1 MRVLV
6 TGHSGYIGSALTHA
20 LVAAGHRVSGFDAG
34 YFESCTLDQPHDV
47 VDGIDSYRKDVRDV
61 TRADLVGF
69 DAVIHLAALCND
81 PIGDLNPEW
90 THEINHRAT
99 VRIAQLAKEA
109 GVARFIFSSSCSVYG
124 GAGVEDELTEMTTPR
139 PLTPYA
145 LSKARS
151 EHDIAELADASF
163 SPVFLRN
170 GSVYGLAP
178 RLRADIV
185 LNNLVCWAVTTGRVT
200 MLTDGSPWRPLVHVD
215 DVVAV
220 ASLMLTAPRATIH
233 NQVFNVG
240 VPGENYQVR
249 RLAEIVCQAVPG
261 SEVVIVPHAGGDTRD
276 YRVSFKKLTEALPEF
291 TPRWTV
297 PEGAIQVRDGIVHA
311 GVTLEEFQGP
321 RFTRLARLKE
331 LIDTGGVDAT
341 LRMREVAL
349 PVRP

>member
-6 TGHSGYIGSALTHA
+6 TGHSGYIGSVLIRA
-20 LVAAGHRVSGFDAG
+20 LVAAGHSVSGLDAG
-34 YFESCTLDQPHDV
+34 YYDGCALGQPLDLVSDSCGD
-47 VDGIDSYRKDVRDV
+47 RKDIRDA
-61 TRADLVGF
+61 TRADLTGF
-69 DAVIHLAALCND
+69 DAVMHLAALCND

-99 VRIAQLAKEA
+99 VRLARLAKEA
-109 GVARFIFSSSCSVYG
+109 GVSRFIFSSSCSVYG
-124 GAGVEDELTEMTTPR
+124 DAGVDDELTETTTPR

-151 EHDIAELADASF
+151 EHDIAQIADASF

-170 GSVYGLAP
+170 GSVYGLSP

-200 MLTDGSPWRPLVHVD
+200 MLSDGSPWRPLVHVE

-220 ASLMLTAPRATIH
+220 FSLMLTAPRDTIH

-249 RLAEIVCQAVPG
+249 RLAEIVCDAVPG
-261 SEVVIVPHAGGDTRD
+261 SEVVSVPHAGGDTRD
-276 YRVSFKKLTEALPEF
+276 YRVSFDKLTTAFPNF
-291 TPRWTV
+291 TPRWSA
-297 PEGAIQVRDGIVHA
+297 PAGARQVRDGIVQA

-321 RFTRLARLKE
+321 RFTRLARLRQ
-331 LIDTGGVDAT
+331 LIDSGGVDAT
-341 LRMREVAL
+341 LRMRDLAL
-349 PVRP
+349 PVPP

>member
-6 TGHSGYIGSALTHA
+6 TGHSGYIGSALTRA
-20 LVAAGHRVSGFDAG
+20 LRAAGHSVSGLDAG
-34 YFESCTLDQPHDV
+34 YFEDCTLGQPYGSV
-47 VDGIDSYRKDVRDV
+47 NGTKGLRKDVRDA
-61 TRADLVGF
+61 TRADLAGL

-81 PIGDLNPEW
+81 PIGDLNPGW

-99 VRIAQLAKEA
+99 VRLALLAKEA
-109 GVARFIFSSSCSVYG
+109 GVSRFIFSSSCSVYG
-124 GAGVEDELTEMTTPR
+124 DAGVEDELTETAAPR

-145 LSKARS
+145 VSKARS
-151 EHDIAELADASF
+151 ERDIAKIADGSF

-170 GSVYGLAP
+170 GSVYGLSP

-200 MLTDGSPWRPLVHVD
+200 MLSDGSPWRPLVHVE
-215 DVVAV
+215 DVAAV
-220 ASLMLTAPRATIH
+220 FSLMLTAPRETIH

-249 RLAEIVCQAVPG
+249 SLADIVCDAVPG
-261 SEVVIVPHAGGDTRD
+261 SEVVVVPHAGGDTRD
-276 YRVSFKKLTEALPEF
+276 YRVSFDKLTAAFPNF

-297 PEGAIQVRDGIVHA
+297 PAGARQVRDGVVQA
-311 GVTLEEFQGP
+311 GMTLDEFQGP
-321 RFTRLARLKE
+321 RFTRLARLKQ

-341 LRMREVAL
+341 LRMREIAL